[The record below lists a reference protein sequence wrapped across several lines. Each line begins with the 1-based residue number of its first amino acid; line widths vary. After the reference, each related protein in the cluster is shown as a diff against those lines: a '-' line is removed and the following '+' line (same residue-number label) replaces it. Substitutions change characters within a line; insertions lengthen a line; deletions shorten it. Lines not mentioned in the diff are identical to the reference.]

1 MKSIGAEFL
10 QPDVLPGINHMRE
23 IQYEIVANVW
33 WRLCAELCHCLLWLD
48 A

>member
-33 WRLCAELCHCLLWLD
+33 WRCAQNFVTASCG
-48 A
+48 

>member
-33 WRLCAELCHCLLWLD
+33 WCVQNFVTASCG
-48 A
+48 